1 MILLVNGAVSAPKI
15 FMLETFFS
23 AIFVN
28 DNVVL
33 LFIVFFKESLGE
45 RSGVNQRLE
54 LYQG

>member
-23 AIFVN
+23 VILVN

-33 LFIVFFKESLGE
+33 LFIVSFTEELGD

-54 LYQG
+54 

>member
-28 DNVVL
+28 DNVSL
-33 LFIVFFKESLGE
+33 LFKVSFKEVLGD

-54 LYQG
+54 RYQG